1 MTYSSIKK
9 QLMNNTTDRKL
20 NWEAINESKVELSP
34 NQQGK
39 ISAYQ
44 KEEEKE
50 EKEEEKPE

>member
-1 MTYSSIKK
+1 
-9 QLMNNTTDRKL
+9 MNNTTDRKL